1 MTPPSN
7 FSELITIFLSLIGL
21 LIPVLFSLATLMFV
35 WGIVKFLAKSA
46 DTKSHEEG
54 KSLMIWGLISLF
66 VMLSFM
72 GIIRFAYRDVG
83 FSRPFGIPVLP
94 TGQ

>member
-1 MTPPSN
+1 MPPSN
-7 FSELITIFLSLIGL
+7 LSELVVIFLRLIML
-21 LIPVLFSLATLMFV
+21 ALPVLFSLATLIFV
-35 WGIVKFLAKSA
+35 WGIVKFIAKSG

-66 VMLSFM
+66 VMLSFV
-72 GIIRFAYRDVG
+72 GIIRFAYRDIG